1 MDELGLQT
9 GRNLEKSVRICL
21 CRAPGNI
28 YLPNICFFLSCELP
42 VKFWTATPTILII
55 FSWRWYW
62 RWRFDPFWWVTQFS
76 WVSPMYVCM
85 YWNLFDFLL
94 CMYLIVFVCICMY
107 LFVFVLFV
115 FVFDC
120 ICLYLYCLYLI
131 VFVCI
136 CMYLFDFSPMYVCM
150 YWNLFD
156 FLLLMSHINLIL
168 QHARKTW
175 KGRGK

>member
-21 CRAPGNI
+21 CRAPANI

-42 VKFWTATPTILII
+42 VKFWTATPAILII

-76 WVSPMYVCM
+76 WVSRMYVCIGICLISS
-85 YWNLFDFLL
+85 YVCIWL
-94 CMYLIVFVCICMY
+94 YLYVFVCICIVCICIWLY

-115 FVFDC
+115 FD
-120 ICLYLYCLYLI
+120 
-131 VFVCI
+131 CI
-136 CMYLFDFSPMYVCM
+136 CMYLYVFVWFLSYVCM
-150 YWNLFD
+150 YVLEFVWFPPANVSHQLNSSTSQKNL
-156 FLLLMSHINLIL
+156 
-168 QHARKTW
+168 
-175 KGRGK
+175 KG